1 MKRIILLLLMIS
13 AFFYVQAQKST
24 SLLIEAE
31 SFANKGGW
39 VVDPQFAEQMGS
51 PYLLAHGMGIRVAEA
66 NTTIAVKETGKYFV
80 WVRTRNWAPGNWEAP
95 GRFYVSIDGFRLE
108 NVLGDQPQPDWI
120 WEYAG
125 SIKLTNGDYELSLHD
140 LTGFEGRCDA
150 IYLSTTEKEKLP
162 VAKDELKKW
171 RSQKLGISTIPDKV
185 KKYDLVVVGGGIA
198 GCAASIAA
206 AQKGLTVALIQDR
219 PVLGGVASG
228 EIRVRTLGDYGKYE
242 KLLQGLV
249 NNDYFPNGSDLFL
262 NDDQRRHQS
271 VAKYKN
277 IEVFL
282 NYRAFN
288 ANTENQ
294 KIKSVDASHTSSGE
308 MIRFEAPLFVDCTG
322 DAWIGYWAGAEYMY
336 GREASTKYNE
346 GWDKY
351 GPLWS
356 PPVADSVT
364 LGSSIMWSSKNAGKP
379 VGFPKVPWAMEQV
392 KDNADFSGEWFWEF
406 TKPDINQIDDGEF
419 IRDHLLKAIYGSFYN
434 YKQLHKDDSLQL
446 SWVPYVSGKRESRRL
461 VGDYIFN
468 FNDVMKSTEFE
479 DAVACESR
487 HVDIHY
493 QQNLVD
499 TSKPDFLS
507 EVMFYVRKRESEIP
521 YRSLYSKNITNLFM
535 AGRNF
540 SCSHLGL
547 GSARQMRTTGQ
558 MGAAVGKAASLC
570 KKYNVNPRDIYTS
583 HLKEY
588 IDMINKDAH

>member
-1 MKRIILLLLMIS
+1 MEWG
-13 AFFYVQAQKST
+13 Y
-24 SLLIEAE
+24 
-31 SFANKGGW
+31 
-39 VVDPQFAEQMGS
+39 
-51 PYLLAHGMGIRVAEA
+51 RVAEA
-66 NTTIAVKETGKYFV
+66 QTNIVIKETGKYYV
-80 WVRTRNWAPGNWEAP
+80 WVRTKNWAPGKWEAP
-95 GRFYVSIDGFRLE
+95 GRFYLSIDGYRLE
-108 NVLGDQPQPDWI
+108 NVLGDQDQPDWI

-150 IYLSTTEKEKLP
+150 VYLSTSEKEKFP
-162 VAKDELKKW
+162 VGKDELKKW
-171 RSQKLGISTIPDKV
+171 RSQKLGISTTPDKV

-206 AQKGLTVALIQDR
+206 AQKGLTVALLQDR

-249 NNDYFPNGSDLFL
+249 NNDYFPNGSDRFL
-262 NDDQRRHQS
+262 DDDKRRHQS

-277 IEVFL
+277 IEIFL
-282 NYRAFN
+282 NFRAFN

-294 KIKSVDASHTSSGE
+294 KIISVDASHTSTGE
-308 MIRFEAPLFVDCTG
+308 LIRFEAPLFVDCTG
-322 DAWIGYWAGAEYMY
+322 DGWIGYWAGAEYMY
-336 GREASTKYNE
+336 GREASSKYNE

-356 PPVADSVT
+356 PETPDSLT

-406 TKPDINQIDDGEF
+406 TKHDINQIDDGEF

-446 SWVPYVSGKRESRRL
+446 DWVPYITGKRESRRL

-468 FNDVMKSTEFE
+468 FNDVIKATEFE

-499 TSKPDFLS
+499 VSKPDFLS
-507 EVMFYVRKRESEIP
+507 EVMFFVRRRESEIP

-535 AGRNF
+535 AGRDF
-540 SCSHLGL
+540 SCTHLGL

-570 KKYNVNPRDIYTS
+570 KKYKANPRDIYTS